1 MYQRKKAF
9 LCFLYVYWMIFSYV
23 EIVVGKKVVFLD
35 LDLCIMWPSYIQ
47 FSNNIC
53 LEYIYQYMVE
63 GITSAEHLLI
73 CTCNDQDFGNTII
86 FLKVILKD
94 NFPCWIFDLVGH
106 QFNCLCQIRI
116 CSYTIQNDVNDLI
129 SPSFNNFCCQGYEKL
144 Q

>member
-1 MYQRKKAF
+1 
-9 LCFLYVYWMIFSYV
+9 
-23 EIVVGKKVVFLD
+23 
-35 LDLCIMWPSYIQ
+35 
-47 FSNNIC
+47 
-53 LEYIYQYMVE
+53 MVE
-63 GITSAEHLLI
+63 GI
-73 CTCNDQDFGNTII
+73 DRGFGTTII

-94 NFPCWIFDLVGH
+94 NFPCWIFDLVGY

>member
-1 MYQRKKAF
+1 MYQRKKAL

-63 GITSAEHLLI
+63 GI
-73 CTCNDQDFGNTII
+73 DRGFGTTII

-94 NFPCWIFDLVGH
+94 NFPCWIFDLVGY

>member
-1 MYQRKKAF
+1 MYQRKRPFFVFSMFTEWYF
-9 LCFLYVYWMIFSYV
+9 LTSKLLLEKKLFFL
-23 EIVVGKKVVFLD
+23 
-35 LDLCIMWPSYIQ
+35 
-47 FSNNIC
+47 
-53 LEYIYQYMVE
+53 
-63 GITSAEHLLI
+63 TLI
-73 CTCNDQDFGNTII
+73 CALCDLRIFNSQIIFVWNTYTNIWLREYTDNWMFTHSNDQDFGNTII

-94 NFPCWIFDLVGH
+94 NFPCWIFDLVGY